1 MRILPVISREL
12 RVQARQ
18 PFTHWL
24 RMLGVSVVLMWGLL
38 FAFQNQ
44 HASDMGGVI
53 FGQIHRSLFWAIWLL
68 VPFSAADCISRERR
82 EGTLGLLFLTPLKPR
97 DIVVAKG
104 FAHGIRAMTLLL
116 AVLPAMT
123 IPFLMG
129 GVSWNQVVMV
139 ALVEFTSICWALGAA
154 LVASSIAKD
163 GLRAMILAI
172 VLADVAF
179 YVSTV
184 LTAIVAYSAGA
195 SGVGGLGQ
203 NLYGYFGSGESR
215 FLMGLFILGASH
227 LEMWNPGLGVPMTLL
242 APLALLSVMAVIGL
256 LVLFASIVF
265 SGIRI
270 RHSWKEEPP
279 SARMKEFEK
288 RFLKPVVLVGFFKR
302 WMQRKLDKNPI
313 GWLEQRRWSGR
324 MTSWVWFAIIVTFYS
339 VFLGE
344 RNFMRDYGEIEDL
357 MAWLLCVTMAAMS
370 AASFRRER
378 ENGVLELLLVS
389 PLKAREIVQG
399 RLRGLWGQFLPA
411 CLGMLLLWLFTVSIF
426 SQTNHAQHV
435 YVNYARIWFFAV
447 SFATIPAVGLYFSLR
462 CRHFI
467 AAFLLTL
474 TINPLLPTIL
484 VSILSHG
491 WEAFFGY
498 EDYGRSSYWSIRG
511 RIYSMTFLVQT
522 MFAVILTAL
531 LVRRLNR
538 RMFQLER
545 TI

>member
-12 RVQARQ
+12 RAQSRQ

-24 RMLGVSVVLMWGLL
+24 RVLGVTVVLVWGLL
-38 FAFQNQ
+38 FAFDNQ
-44 HASDMGGVI
+44 HASNMGSVI

-104 FAHGIRAMTLLL
+104 FAHGFRAMTLLL
-116 AVLPAMT
+116 AVLPAMM
-123 IPFLMG
+123 IPFLLG
-129 GVSWNQVVMV
+129 GVSWNQVVMM
-139 ALVEFTSICWALGAA
+139 ALVEFTSICWALGVA

-163 GLRAMILAI
+163 GMRAMILAV
-172 VLADVAF
+172 VLAVVAF

-184 LTAIVAYSAGA
+184 LTARAAYSAGV
-195 SGVGGLGQ
+195 GTGGGLGQ
-203 NLYGYFGSGESR
+203 NIYAYYGSSESP
-215 FLMGLFILGASH
+215 FLIGLFVLGISN
-227 LEMWNPGLGVPMTLL
+227 LEMWRPGIGVPITVL
-242 APLALLSVMAVIGL
+242 APLALHSVLAVIGL

-270 RHSWKEEPP
+270 RNSWKEEPP
-279 SARMKEFEK
+279 SARMKEFQK
-288 RFLKPVVLVGFFKR
+288 TFLKPVVWVGFFKR

-324 MTSWVWFAIIVTFYS
+324 MTSWVWFAVIVTFYS

-357 MAWLLCVTMAAMS
+357 MAWLLCVTMAAVS

-389 PLKAREIVQG
+389 PLKAREIVHG
-399 RLRGLWGQFLPA
+399 RLRGLWAQFLPA

-426 SQTNHAQHV
+426 SHSTYNPRA
-435 YVNYARIWFFAV
+435 YREYARIWFFAI

-462 CRHFI
+462 DRKS
-467 AAFLLTL
+467 
-474 TINPLLPTIL
+474 
-484 VSILSHG
+484 V
-491 WEAFFGY
+491 
-498 EDYGRSSYWSIRG
+498 
-511 RIYSMTFLVQT
+511 V
-522 MFAVILTAL
+522 
-531 LVRRLNR
+531 
-538 RMFQLER
+538 
-545 TI
+545 

>member
-12 RVQARQ
+12 RAQARQ

-24 RMLGVSVVLMWGLL
+24 RMLGVTVVLVWGLL

-44 HASDMGGVI
+44 HTSNMGGVI

-104 FAHGIRAMTLLL
+104 FAHGFRAMTLLL

-163 GLRAMILAI
+163 GLRAMILAV
-172 VLADVAF
+172 VLAGVAF
-179 YVSTV
+179 FLSTM
-184 LTAIVAYSAGA
+184 LTAQVAFSTGAG
-195 SGVGGLGQ
+195 GGGGLGR
-203 NLYGYFGSGESR
+203 NLYGYVGSGESG
-215 FLMGLFILGASH
+215 FLIGLFILGASN
-227 LEMWNPGLGVPMTLL
+227 LEMWNPGLGVPITLL

-279 SARMKEFEK
+279 SARMNEFEK
-288 RFLKPVVLVGFFKR
+288 TFLKPVVWVGFFKR

-313 GWLEQRRWSGR
+313 GWLEQRTWSGR
-324 MTSWVWFAIIVTFYS
+324 TVSWAWLAVIVLVYS
-339 VFLGE
+339 LVLSDNHLMSGFG
-344 RNFMRDYGEIEDL
+344 NVQSL
-357 MAWLLCVTMAAMS
+357 MAWLLALTIAATS

-389 PLKAREIVQG
+389 PLSASEIVQG
-399 RLRGLWGQFLPA
+399 RLGGLWGQFLPSCVA
-411 CLGMLLLWLFTVSIF
+411 MLGIWTYSISIF
-426 SQTNHAQHV
+426 SRT
-435 YVNYARIWFFAV
+435 YSYAMHGEGFVKVWFFA
-447 SFATIPAVGLYFSLR
+447 ATFLVVPMVGLYFSVR
-462 CRHFI
+462 CRNFI
-467 AAFLLTL
+467 SALLLTL
-474 TINPLLPTIL
+474 SFSMVLPMISAGVVCKIDFIRANQINYDEPHEMWRGI
-484 VSILSHG
+484 
-491 WEAFFGY
+491 Y
-498 EDYGRSSYWSIRG
+498 YGTPFIQGIVGFYLISK
-511 RIYSMTFLVQT
+511 LK
-522 MFAVILTAL
+522 
-531 LVRRLNR
+531 RRLN
-538 RMFQLER
+538 ER
-545 TI
+545 SFPLDQTI